1 MVAVEKGT
9 GNDRKDYDYESN
21 KTDTGK
27 VSRVEEIS
35 TGTRREYRYLSVVE
49 PVQLWPGSGSGYRLR
64 LTTFLQHKFK

>member
-49 PVQLWPGSGSGYRLR
+49 PVLL
-64 LTTFLQHKFK
+64 